1 MSKDPLIK
9 VRDSGLSTAIFCE
22 NVENRKTGEVYPRYT
37 FAIQRSYVDK
47 NGDYVNQT
55 INAYSDEAL
64 MLANVI
70 TNAYNK
76 LLDYKMKDREN
87 RQANEENKA
96 KAKAKA
102 PAATTKPQDFDD
114 DIPF

>member
-1 MSKDPLIK
+1 
-9 VRDSGLSTAIFCE
+9 
-22 NVENRKTGEVYPRYT
+22 
-37 FAIQRSYVDK
+37 
-47 NGDYVNQT
+47 
-55 INAYSDEAL
+55 